1 MLPLRDNVPRKKTP
15 VITVIIIVIN
25 VLIFIFQATMGPNVL
40 REFIYTYGLTPQLF
54 INDLTGNIYTP
65 LTSMFLHGGIVHLVG
80 NMWILALFGD
90 NVEDRMG
97 SFSYLSFYLLSGLV
111 AGFVQLFF
119 NAGSSLPTIGAS
131 GAVAGIMAAYVFLFP
146 LARVVTLIPIFF
158 FPYIVSLPALVFI
171 GIWLLTQIYYGTAV
185 IAFQGAAGGVAWWAH
200 IGGFVFGAIF
210 YRFFLR
216 KKLRYY

>member
-1 MLPLRDNVPRKKTP
+1 MLPLRDNVPRRRKP
-15 VITVIIIVIN
+15 IITGIIIAINVIIYLWQSTMDPFQLRVFLYEFG
-25 VLIFIFQATMGPNVL
+25 LIPG
-40 REFIYTYGLTPQLF
+40 LF
-54 INDLTGNIYTP
+54 IESTIASSYTI
-65 LTSMFLHGGIVHLVG
+65 LTSIFLHGGLGHLVG

-97 SFSYLSFYLLSGLV
+97 HFSFLGFYILSGIIANLIH
-111 AGFVQLFF
+111 LLI
-119 NAGSSLPTIGAS
+119 NSGSTIPTIGAS

-146 LARVVTLIPIFF
+146 LARVVSVIPIFF
-158 FPYIVSLPALVFI
+158 FPYIISIPAVFFI
-171 GIWLLTQIYYGTAV
+171 GIWFLTQLYYGTIGLAL
-185 IAFQGAAGGVAWWAH
+185 GNAGGVAWWAH